1 MVSSLSILTYD
12 LETNAIAKFQNLENE
27 EWAVNYK
34 NPILMD
40 NENTILILGNKITK
54 KAKDSEIV
62 FITIKK

>member
-1 MVSSLSILTYD
+1 
-12 LETNAIAKFQNLENE
+12 LETNNITKFQILEND

-40 NENTILILGNKITK
+40 NDNTILMLGNKITK
-54 KAKDSEIV
+54 KAKESEII